1 MLASLLVIVLEDC
14 AHWWTQDLRIRFNRF
29 FSPWLIMSRYLK
41 PCLVFGRASVLLNC
55 EEVTGSI
62 EFVHMYGLKI
72 LELIDYSD
80 PTRVIM
86 CIYAKNVLSLWW
98 SICITAL

>member
-62 EFVHMYGLKI
+62 EFVHIYGLKI
-72 LELIDYSD
+72 LELIDDKKTKKDLRIDRLFRPHQSYY
-80 PTRVIM
+80 VH
-86 CIYAKNVLSLWW
+86 
-98 SICITAL
+98 IC